1 MSQLLGNPTHG
12 SLSPGEP
19 KAFLNRPSEAVVS
32 GPPSKVVLPDVKK
45 QSGSTVI
52 GFAATDYDDTAGG
65 LDEASR
71 NLTIVAATGIT
82 LGANP
87 GES

>member
-1 MSQLLGNPTHG
+1 VNL
-12 SLSPGEP
+12 
-19 KAFLNRPSEAVVS
+19 PSEAVVS
-32 GPPSKVVLPDVKK
+32 SPPSKVVLPDVKK